1 MYNGSTKIQEV
12 SESLYFG
19 GITEN
24 CIETDITNEGFDD
37 VNVQYLQCGDG
48 SPRTLL
54 IKPGATRRICA
65 RSYEIVSG
73 DLWTDTLVGSCGT
86 YVIGG
91 DTTQT
96 TTLTINNGYSGNS
109 NYSSFTQND
118 KISFK
123 LRLVNSTDNGN
134 ITAYLAPGNNGIVS
148 IGSLALSTGYSVV
161 PTCPYIANTSTSSFS
176 FTTQVSSFYGS
187 NYFFTPNP
195 STGSLVNNSLYDEYG
210 DVDYAFVP
218 KPYDILI
225 LYLSDGTILEYVIL
239 DVSLSGGQLFL
250 TLNAPLS
257 TLAKTNLTSGTYS
270 RFLLLSRIKDE
281 TNVILNFTRRDGKT
295 SYGFLIPEDIS
306 QSVLDNIGNI
316 TREVKQKL
324 INDQSTI
331 SEVNGG
337 SFGP

>member
-1 MYNGSTKIQEV
+1 M
-12 SESLYFG
+12 
-19 GITEN
+19 
-24 CIETDITNEGFDD
+24 
-37 VNVQYLQCGDG
+37 
-48 SPRTLL
+48 
-54 IKPGATRRICA
+54 
-65 RSYEIVSG
+65 
-73 DLWTDTLVGSCGT
+73 
-86 YVIGG
+86 
-91 DTTQT
+91 
-96 TTLTINNGYSGNS
+96 TLTINNGYSGNS
-109 NYSSFTQND
+109 NYSNFTDND
-118 KISFK
+118 EISFK
-123 LRLVNSTDNGN
+123 LRLVNSTSSN
-134 ITAYLAPGNNGIVS
+134 ITSSLAPGNNGIVS

-161 PTCPYIANTSTSSFS
+161 PNCPYIAGTSDSSFS

-195 STGSLVNNSLYDEYG
+195 TTGSLVDNSLYDEYG

-257 TLAKTNLTSGTYS
+257 NLAKINLTSGTYS

-331 SEVNGG
+331 SEINGG